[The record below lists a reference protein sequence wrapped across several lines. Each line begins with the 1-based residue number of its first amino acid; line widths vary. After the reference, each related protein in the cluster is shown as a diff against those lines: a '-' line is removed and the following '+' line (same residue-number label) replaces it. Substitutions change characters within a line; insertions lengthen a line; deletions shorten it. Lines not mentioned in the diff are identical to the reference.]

1 MATIRARPA
10 PSGGDA
16 DLSDAMPAEATED
29 RRVNDT
35 MLLDAA
41 LEAFVEK
48 GFHGTSMRDIARR
61 AGTSVSHS
69 YYYFPSKHHILWLI
83 VSRICQVL
91 LDELA
96 VVEAEAGPAPDARL
110 AALVRAHVLLHA
122 RAQSESFVG
131 NSELRS
137 LHPQDRPRVIEMR
150 DRISRYFR
158 TAIEDGLRE
167 GRFRSTEPAAELT
180 LAVVTMCTAVAGW
193 YRPGG
198 GTTPEDLADHY
209 AGMVL
214 RMVGATS

>member
-1 MATIRARPA
+1 MGTIRARPA
-10 PSGGDA
+10 PSGGGAGVA
-16 DLSDAMPAEATED
+16 DGMPPEVAEE
-29 RRVNDT
+29 RRANEV

-69 YYYFPSKHHILWLI
+69 YYYFPSKHHMLWLI
-83 VSRICQVL
+83 VSRICQTL

-96 VVEAEAGPAPDARL
+96 AVEAAAGPAPEVRL
-110 AALVRAHVLLHA
+110 AALVRAHVRLHA
-122 RAQSESFVG
+122 RAQNESFVG
-131 NSELRS
+131 NTELRS
-137 LHPQDRPRVIEMR
+137 LHPSDRPRVIEMR
-150 DRISRYFR
+150 DRVARYFR
-158 TAIEDGLRE
+158 AAIEDGLRE
-167 GRFRSTEPAAELT
+167 GRFHSTEPAAELT

-209 AGMVL
+209 AEMVL
-214 RMVGATS
+214 RLVGNAG